1 MNKIKEGDIFES
13 QLEFSMSGNANIK
26 IDGREIFI
34 HKKKTA
40 NALHLD
46 TARVEIFQGQK
57 KLEGK
62 VIETVSRYKTEFVGT
77 AQVTGGQSEGRG
89 FHVRAV
95 VFGHVVFALRTAVAL
110 VAVHVLTGPLPAALS
125 ALMGM
130 QAVGGHGQRLAVLRL
145 ST

>member
-13 QLEFSMSGNANIK
+13 QLEFSMSGNATIK

-40 NALHLD
+40 NAMHLD

-62 VIETVSRYKTEFVGT
+62 VIETVSRYKTEFAGT
-77 AQVTGGQSEGRG
+77 AQVNGETVFVVPDSNRMIVDFYIKGSENIENGQK
-89 FHVRAV
+89 V
-95 VFGHVVFALRTAVAL
+95 L
-110 VAVHVLTGPLPAALS
+110 VEFLDWDL
-125 ALMGM
+125 
-130 QAVGGHGQRLAVLRL
+130 
-145 ST
+145 